1 MSSGASTKISD
12 FDGTT
17 TEGASTG
24 VSVGELITKGLSGLA
39 SLKLTV
45 VLFGLSILLVLFGTL
60 AQDKVGIWD
69 VMSGYFRSFFVWVPF
84 NLIPQKWA
92 PELQNI
98 PYGFWFLGG
107 RSLGLLL
114 ALNLVSAHLVRFR
127 VQAKGERL
135 WLGWAVFTLGLLLCG
150 VIIAYGNLKD
160 GVQDRP
166 WFDWAVLWWAIVG
179 GTSLLSILCAGF
191 AFFSLKGRLLSQL
204 LAIVASISLLVLV
217 AGLAVTGN
225 RLDDAA
231 LRILWQLIQGTI
243 GGLVLLAGCMMVFKK
258 RGGIVLLH
266 LGIGLLLYNELF
278 VSITNVEEQITL
290 AEGEESNLARD
301 TRYVE
306 LAIVDRSDSK
316 MDKVL
321 AIPASQFRKA
331 RKGDEVKLS
340 LTGVPFDV
348 RVDRFMTNSAIE
360 PIAPMLPQENDVPK
374 VTQGIG
380 LENTAVPLPPVAGA
394 ESGNQ
399 SDVASAYVTVLK
411 KDSDEPITTMLLP
424 QEDFFNGVTH
434 PVEVDGENFYLSLRF
449 KQTPK
454 DYTVQL
460 LDVERVNY
468 VGTSVPKEFW
478 SDFVIH
484 SGDQS
489 TSIQSHISMNE
500 PLRYSGETFYQ
511 SGYFKHPD
519 GREQTTLQVVTN
531 AGWMMPYVACM
542 LVAIGMLAHFS
553 VTLVQILGKT
563 VKSAQQ
569 ATGEVAVEAE
579 AVDPKSVDASL
590 PGRVAG
596 PGWWPAIIVIAI
608 ALLYVLSSF
617 RSPADVQD
625 FELAKAGQL
634 PVTSGGRVMP
644 MDSLARNT
652 LRQLQKKET
661 VTHGAGEKV
670 SSMQWLMD
678 VITRSKDGPR
688 YRVFKIQNLELL
700 SAIKLDRRSGF
711 LYSYSELEPHRTE
724 IQKNA
729 EEASRKQQDRRAR
742 LSKLDEAFLDLIAKM
757 RTYEALVE
765 INRLPESS
773 SGTVDFRQL
782 MNMVLIASRTTQ
794 DGQSL
799 PLMVPTPQSERKW
812 ETLTYHEVRREI
824 FELAQA
830 QAVKAGTEAEPLKVD
845 EVALRWADHLV
856 KDELYDMGAVSLV
869 TLQERE
875 RLAKEQKS
883 EAEIEAAL
891 REYVREQD
899 LDQLI
904 GMATLDMY
912 QQAEMLKLQQ
922 GGMAGEALQ
931 AELTRQLL
939 QRDFDMT
946 VLRKVQ
952 EELGRLGSSAEGFAG
967 LIQSS
972 LEGLYPDG
980 IIVPDDNEAAG
991 HLATILTAYKN
1002 GRSSAFNKSVEA
1014 YQNELPELAPSGTPL
1029 GKVGMEY
1036 RYNAMAPFYTATI
1049 LYLLAALIC
1058 PLSWVFTSG
1067 AWRRAVFSVI
1077 VIALVVHTI
1086 GLVARIWISG
1096 RPPVTNLYSSAIFI
1110 GWISVILFLVIERIT
1125 KVSVGNVLAS
1135 VVGFITLLLA
1145 YNLGTQDDT
1154 FKVMQ
1159 AVLDTQFWL
1168 ATHVVCITV
1177 GYGTTFVAGML
1188 AFAYIIG
1195 GVFVPPFNQ
1204 KIKKVFSN
1212 LIYGTICFS
1221 LLFSFVGTVLGGLW
1235 ADDSWGRFW
1244 GWDPK
1249 ENGALIIVIW
1259 NALVLH
1265 ARWGAMIKERGLAVL
1280 AIFGNVVTAWSWFG
1294 TNQLGFGLH
1303 SYGFTEG
1310 VLYTLGGWVLLNLIL
1325 MGVGMIPMHWWL
1337 SEAKRTEVA

>member
-1 MSSGASTKISD
+1 MSSGASAKTSD
-12 FDGTT
+12 FDSKALSGTH
-17 TEGASTG
+17 AG
-24 VSVGELITKGLSGLA
+24 VSPGALLFNGLSGLA

-84 NLIPQKWA
+84 NLLPQKWA
-92 PELQNI
+92 PDFQNI
-98 PYGFWFLGG
+98 PGGFWFLGG

-135 WLGWAVFTLGLLLCG
+135 WLGWIVFALGLLLCG

-179 GTSLLSILCAGF
+179 GTSLLSIICAGF
-191 AFFSLKGRLLSQL
+191 AFKSFQGRLLPQL
-204 LAIVASISLLVLV
+204 LAMVASIGLLVLV
-217 AGLAVTGN
+217 IGLAVTGN

-278 VSITNVEEQITL
+278 VSVTNVEEQITL

-321 AIPASQFRKA
+321 AIPASQFRSA
-331 RKGDEVKLS
+331 RKDHAVTLDLKDL
-340 LTGVPFDV
+340 PFDL
-348 RVDRFMTNSAIE
+348 RVDRFMKNSAIE
-360 PIAPMLPQENDVPK
+360 RIAPMFPQDEDLPK

-380 LENTAVPLPPVAGA
+380 LDNTAVPLPPVAGA

-411 KDSDEPITTMLLP
+411 KGTAEPVTTMLLP
-424 QEDFFNGVTH
+424 QEDFFNGVAH
-434 PVEVDGENFYLSLRF
+434 PIEVDGEKYYLSLRF

-454 DYTVQL
+454 PYTVQL

-484 SGDQS
+484 NEDQS

-563 VKSAQQ
+563 VQSAKQ
-569 ATGEVAVEAE
+569 ATGDAVVEAE
-579 AVDPKSVDASL
+579 VSGAKGVEVSM
-590 PGRVAG
+590 PGRATG
-596 PGWWPAIIVIAI
+596 PGWLPAIVVIAI

-617 RSPADVQD
+617 RPPADVRD
-625 FELAKAGQL
+625 FELAKAGRL

-661 VTHGAGEKV
+661 VAHGTGKKV

-678 VITRSKDGPR
+678 VITRSEVGPQ
-688 YRVFKIQNLELL
+688 YRVFKVQNLELL
-700 SAIKLDRRSGF
+700 SAIELKRRSGF
-711 LYSYSELEPHRTE
+711 LYSYTELEPHRSE
-724 IQKNA
+724 IEKNA
-729 EEASRKQQDRRAR
+729 QEASRKQQNRRER
-742 LSKLDEAFLDLIAKM
+742 ISKLDEAFLDLMAKM

-765 INRLPESS
+765 INRLPEQSA
-773 SGTVDFRQL
+773 GNIDFRQL
-782 MNMVLIASRTTQ
+782 MNMVLIAARTTQ
-794 DGQSL
+794 EGQSL
-799 PLMVPTPQSERKW
+799 PLMVPTPQSDRKW
-812 ETLTYHEVRREI
+812 ETLTYHEVRREVYK
-824 FELAQA
+824 LAQA
-830 QAVKAGTEAEPLKVD
+830 QSMQAGTEGEPLKID
-845 EVALRWADHLV
+845 DVARRWAEHLI
-856 KDELYDMGAVSLV
+856 KDELYSMGAVSLV
-869 TLQERE
+869 TLQERD
-875 RLAKEQKS
+875 RLVSEGKS
-883 EAEIEAAL
+883 EADIDAAL
-891 REYVREQD
+891 RDYVRGQE

-904 GMATLDMY
+904 GMATLDLY
-912 QQAEMLKLQQ
+912 QQAEMRLLQEK
-922 GGMAGEALQ
+922 GMAGDALQ
-931 AELTRQLL
+931 EELTRQLL
-939 QRDFDMT
+939 QRDFDMA

-952 EELGRLGSSAEGFAG
+952 DQLSRLGSSAEGFAD

-972 LEGLYPDG
+972 LEELYPDG
-980 IIVPDDNEAAG
+980 AIVADDNEAAG
-991 HLATILTAYKN
+991 YLATILASYK
-1002 GRSSAFNKSVEA
+1002 SDEPVQFNQAVRE
-1014 YQNELPELAPSGTPL
+1014 YQSKLPKLVPAGTPL

-1036 RYNAMAPFYTATI
+1036 RYNALSPFYTATI

-1195 GVFVPPFNQ
+1195 GVFVPPFNR
-1204 KIKKVFSN
+1204 KIKKIFSN

-1310 VLYTLGGWVLLNLIL
+1310 VLYTLGGWVLLNLIF
-1325 MGVGMIPMHWWL
+1325 MGVGMIPTHWWR

>member
-1 MSSGASTKISD
+1 MSSGASAKLSD
-12 FDGTT
+12 LGNTTVAGTRADVRQ
-17 TEGASTG
+17 GDMIFKA
-24 VSVGELITKGLSGLA
+24 LSGLA

-45 VLFGLSILLVLFGTL
+45 VLFALSILLVLFGTL

-92 PELQNI
+92 PDLQNI
-98 PYGFWFLGG
+98 PGGFWFLGG

-114 ALNLVSAHLVRFR
+114 ALNLVSAHLVRFK

-135 WLGWAVFTLGLLLCG
+135 WLGWAMFVLGLALCG

-166 WFDWAVLWWAIVG
+166 WFDWAVLWWAIVV
-179 GTSLLSILCAGF
+179 GTTLLSLLCGGF
-191 AFFSLKGRLLSQL
+191 ALLSFKGQL
-204 LAIVASISLLVLV
+204 LPKMLAAVSSISLLALVL
-217 AGLAVTGN
+217 GLALTGN

-266 LGIGLLLYNELF
+266 LGVGLLLYNELF
-278 VSITNVEEQITL
+278 VSITNIEEQITL
-290 AEGEESNLARD
+290 GEGEESNLARD

-306 LAIVDRSDSK
+306 IAVVDRSDPT
-316 MDKVL
+316 MDEIL
-321 AIPASQFRKA
+321 AIPSERFSTA
-331 RKGDEVKLS
+331 RKDHPVNID
-340 LTGVPFDV
+340 LTGMPFDL
-348 RVDRFMTNSAIE
+348 RVDQFMKNSVLEA
-360 PIAPMLPQENDVPK
+360 IAPMLPPNKDVPE

-380 LENTAVPLPPVAGA
+380 LERTAVPLPPVAGA
-394 ESGNQ
+394 ETGNQ
-399 SDVASAYVTVLK
+399 TDIASAYVTVLK
-411 KDSDEPITTMLLP
+411 KGTDEALATVLLP
-424 QEDFFNGVTH
+424 QDDFFNGVIH
-434 PVEVDGENFYLSLRF
+434 PVDVDNETYYLSLRF

-454 DYTVQL
+454 PYTVQL

-484 SGDQS
+484 NRDQS

-563 VKSAQQ
+563 VKTAQK
-569 ATGEVAVEAE
+569 TTE
-579 AVDPKSVDASL
+579 AVADETATATTKAEPVSTARQKVQAWRRPEVIMMVIASL
-590 PGRVAG
+590 Y
-596 PGWWPAIIVIAI
+596 
-608 ALLYVLSSF
+608 ALGSLRPPSNGSSY
-617 RSPADVQD
+617 D
-625 FELAKAGQL
+625 LAEMGEL

-644 MDSLARNT
+644 LDSLARNT

-661 VTHGAGEKV
+661 VADGSDRKV
-670 SSMQWLMD
+670 SAMQWLID
-678 VITRSKDGPR
+678 VITRSEAGPK
-688 YRVFKIQNLELL
+688 YRVFKVHNLELL
-700 SAIKLDRRSGF
+700 SSIDLKRRPGF
-711 LYSYSELEPHRTE
+711 LYSYAELEPHRADIE
-724 IQKNA
+724 KNA
-729 EEASRKQQDRRAR
+729 QEASSKQQDRRA
-742 LSKLDEAFLDLIAKM
+742 LLTKLDEAFLDLIAKM
-757 RTYEALVE
+757 RTYETLVE
-765 INRLPESS
+765 INRLPETDAGES
-773 SGTVDFRQL
+773 DFRTL
-782 MNMVLIASRTTQ
+782 MNMVLVAARTKQ

-799 PLMVPTPQSERKW
+799 PLLVPTPDSERKW
-812 ETLTYHEVRREI
+812 ETLTYHEARREVYA
-824 FELAQA
+824 LAAGQA
-830 QAVKAGTEAEPLKVD
+830 DDGQPLEIDTISK
-845 EVALRWADHLV
+845 RWAEYLV
-856 KDELYDMGAVSLV
+856 KDELYDMGALSLV
-869 TLQERE
+869 TMQERN
-875 RLAKEQKS
+875 RLAS
-883 EAEIEAAL
+883 EGKQGDALESAL
-891 REYVREQD
+891 RQHVRNQE

-904 GMATLDMY
+904 GMATLDLY
-912 QQAEMLKLQQ
+912 QQAEMRRLQDE
-922 GGMAGEALQ
+922 GMGGEALQ

-939 QRDFDMT
+939 ERDFNVALLRRVQNQLGQMGGSVDGFADL
-946 VLRKVQ
+946 LRKS
-952 EELGRLGSSAEGFAG
+952 LAE
-967 LIQSS
+967 
-972 LEGLYPDG
+972 LYPEG
-980 IIVPDDNEAAG
+980 VIVEDDNEAANL
-991 HLATILTAYKN
+991 LATILTSYKD
-1002 GRSSAFNKSVEA
+1002 RESAEFNNAVEQ
-1014 YQNELPELAPSGTPL
+1014 YQGKLPELVPAGTPL
-1029 GKVGMEY
+1029 RTVGVEY
-1036 RYNAMAPFYTATI
+1036 RYSSMAPFYTATI
-1049 LYLLAALIC
+1049 LYLLAFLIC
-1058 PLSWVFTSG
+1058 PLSWIFTSG
-1067 AWRRAVFSVI
+1067 SWRKAAFSVI
-1077 VIALVVHTI
+1077 MVALVIHTI
-1086 GLVARIWISG
+1086 GLMARIWISG

-1110 GWISVILFLVIERIT
+1110 GWIAVILFLVIERIT
-1125 KVSVGNVLAS
+1125 KVSVGNVLACI
-1135 VVGFITLLLA
+1135 VGFITLLLA

-1195 GVFVPPFNQ
+1195 AVFIPAFNGA
-1204 KIKKVFSN
+1204 IRKVFSN

-1310 VLYTLGGWVLLNLIL
+1310 VLYMLGGWVLLNLVL
-1325 MGVGMIPMHWWL
+1325 MAVGMVPTQMWL
-1337 SEAKRTEVA
+1337 SERSRTSSD